1 MNTLKE
7 LSEELATRTGYI
19 ALVKEQVDALASD
32 LTVDPSTTDADLI
45 KAKAEAVTALGTEQM
60 ALQQVEVDR
69 LTKELADR
77 QTEFDNRV
85 TLGNDRI
92 NIEELQFQ
100 SSGAM
105 NNAYVNELVWDI
117 WNRIQDVLIQSLYDN
132 AGTDTNVEE
141 ILATI
146 NESTLEFENELYEK

>member
-1 MNTLKE
+1 M
-7 LSEELATRTGYI
+7 
-19 ALVKEQVDALASD
+19 
-32 LTVDPSTTDADLI
+32 
-45 KAKAEAVTALGTEQM
+45 
-60 ALQQVEVDR
+60 
-69 LTKELADR
+69 
-77 QTEFDNRV
+77 
-85 TLGNDRI
+85 
-92 NIEELQFQ
+92 QFQ